1 MFLNQSIMSDKLHSS
16 VTRNNQTITS
26 MLGQLKGLTL
36 NKFCQNRWVYHQ
48 GTCYYF
54 SKAQVQKY
62 TYVHLFELLYY
73 VRATTIFIKLISNLI
88 NEIKNIACCDN
99 SSLSSPHRRQ
109 PPGPR
114 LVSSVASCTPLPA
127 SRCQKLRRPTSSWPR
142 STPTSPRPGTL
153 CTLTC
158 ECRLCFTLNYEL

>member
-1 MFLNQSIMSDKLHSS
+1 MSNKLHLS

-54 SKAQVQKY
+54 STAK
-62 TYVHLFELLYY
+62 VHTSIFALGQSK
-73 VRATTIFIKLISNLI
+73 TTAKLTNQIKHVT
-88 NEIKNIACCDN
+88 CCDN
-99 SSLSSPHRRQ
+99 SSLSSHHRRQ
-109 PPGPR
+109 PPGQR
-114 LVSSVASCTPLPA
+114 LGPSVASCTPPPA
-127 SRCQKLRRPTSSWPR
+127 SRCPKLRRPTSSWPR

-158 ECRLCFTLNYEL
+158 ECLCFYSKC